1 MTIFCSNLIAP
12 SIINRYIS
20 DIKAMSTMQ
29 INVSQLLKEAIGS
42 VRNYEV
48 SGIIDITDNGNGK
61 PIQGE
66 VRLTRTNRS
75 ILVNGNLYLTVEVAC
90 ARCLSLFS
98 CPLVLNIEEEY
109 FPVLDIVSGTPL
121 PSPDEP
127 SSFTIDDH
135 QMIDLTEAARQYAV
149 MAIPMKPLCRNDCP
163 GLQTQP

>member
-1 MTIFCSNLIAP
+1 VTIFCSNLIAP

-29 INVSQLLKEAIGS
+29 INVSQLLNEAIGS

-48 SGIIDITDNGNGK
+48 NGIVDIADNGSGK

-75 ILVNGNLYLTVEVAC
+75 ILVNGNLYLTVEVTC

-98 CPLVLNIEEEY
+98 YPLVLNIEEEY
-109 FPVLDIVSGTPL
+109 FPLLDIVSGAPL

-127 SSFTIDDH
+127 SSFTIDEH
-135 QMIDLTEAARQYAV
+135 QMLDLSEAARQYAV

-163 GLQTQP
+163 GLQAHN